1 MKFIAKFAHPSRFR
15 ATDDLKEV
23 YILNTEQTR
32 ENIFMY
38 IKTHYGETILAKM
51 RKLKKTMINCSSYT
65 NQLRFCFCCHHNKI
79 LPKDLKH
86 RIKTK

>member
-1 MKFIAKFAHPSRFR
+1 MKFIAKFPHLSRFR

-32 ENIFMY
+32 ENIFTY
-38 IKTHYGETILAKM
+38 VKTRYGENILAKI
-51 RKLKKTMINCSSYT
+51 RKLKKTMIKCSSYT
-65 NQLRFCFCCHHNKI
+65 NQLQFCLCCHHNKI
-79 LPKDLKH
+79 LPKYLKN